1 MKFKSKF
8 SKKLIGVKPSLPI
21 SMAISFSL
29 IFTPTFSFAE
39 ILPDKNSPIASRPTI
54 LKTPNNAIQVD
65 IVKPNNKG
73 VSINEYSKF
82 NTTDDGTIL
91 NNSRNGADT
100 ITGGYIHANPRLS
113 EGSAKLIV
121 NKINSDKKSSLKGN
135 IEIAGDKADLM
146 IANPSGIDIDGVHF
160 INSKSTTLT
169 TGELKFKDGALNKID
184 VNKGEISINNNGLKD
199 ESDYLNIIS
208 YSTKINANIH
218 ANEINIITG
227 KNSISEDKKITKLN
241 GSDKDTKTNNKSND
255 EDIKFLIDS
264 SNLGGMYANKIKL
277 IGTKEG
283 LGVNNQGKIIANS
296 SVKIDTNGNLINNG
310 EIISNNNINIKA
322 ENIKNIGNDKSK
334 ALLKSQSLNIN
345 SNSINNKNSII
356 QTDSKLNIRSN
367 NLINKNSVIGK
378 ESLNNQEDKKD
389 NNKNTN
395 SDTKENTT
403 NKNKDKNNNRSQIII
418 KDTIFNENSKI
429 LSNEL
434 NLNISEDIFNENS
447 NLNILSIND
456 KLNSINNKNSN
467 FIIDKDV
474 NLDLNDFTQ
483 KSSKFHSNG
492 NLFINSNKDINN
504 KSSSNI
510 SSLKN
515 ISLTSNENIFNENSQ
530 IISNNNI
537 SLNANKDINN
547 INSRISSNKNI
558 SLNVKEDINNI
569 NSILSSNKINTYSNN
584 MFLTT
589 SKFIADSSIGIRVLN
604 DLNSDKSDIV
614 SNNVININSN
624 NNLNLNLSSLLSGGN
639 AFIKAS
645 CLYTN
650 KEIVS
655 NNNLNIAS
663 KEIKN
668 QGDIKAKNI
677 AINSSLINND
687 KDSNIISY
695 DSLDIK
701 ADMLNNRNLIYAS
714 NSAFI
719 KADDIINK
727 DTSDKGIFSKD
738 LKITSVNLNNSN
750 GNIISNKLLDIKIK
764 DSLNN
769 TLGYIGAY
777 LDLNLNSSLLNNKD
791 GFIISNKNLFINTDK
806 YSNHGNLQAG
816 NNLSLITKD
825 TIDYNG
831 GFYANKDIFIKT
843 TDDFINN
850 TKLISNNNLI
860 INANNIT
867 NKGTIHS
874 LNDMSLNSY
883 LNLNNFGEIASNKN
897 LFINSNY
904 LMNNKANIYSNKAL
918 IINSNDILNI
928 DKSTLYSKDD
938 MILNTN
944 TLINKDSSNIISDKN
959 LNIFYVKDKISDD
972 NILILNDD
980 NYKNYKSSKIDNLS
994 SLMYSESDMNINAK
1008 ELNNR
1013 SLDELKVVK
1022 EKIKKTIY
1030 LGCDGWGGFECSNAV
1045 LNLSVDKNTV
1055 LKIKNEILDKYNNQI
1070 DDKTLNNELIKKL
1083 TPLDETLYVL
1093 TEFNNENL
1101 PGESEKFIKNIYI
1114 DTKNNQITV
1123 SRGKPHKKEEGRE
1136 IRYTF
1141 TKEHIDKDS
1150 LAKFR
1155 PSNIISKGNINFLT
1169 NNLLNDKSIVFANK
1183 DINLKDTNLINQGL
1197 DLNYEMNAKGEYRW
1211 KHKSHSGKGGYTST
1225 KQKNYS
1231 LTGYSSIFAANGKIT
1246 GTLTNL
1252 DNKKPNSTDIIIN
1265 KTPDFMKDDK
1275 DISYKSLLG
1284 YNQTLISHQNIDSN
1298 NIENKDFKNPYE
1310 SKDLN
1315 KQDLTRT
1322 VSLSKD
1328 NVFIINAKNPIFKD
1342 NKINPT
1348 DKRHYYLNTSY
1359 IFDENIPNSDYMHNK
1374 LTSIYNFRN
1383 SALKSILFK
1392 DGKPIDA
1399 SSLIYAGDGI
1409 SLDIDGNLNNYSGI
1423 ISNNYIKINANN
1435 ITNKF
1440 ADIKANNELIL
1451 NANNDI
1457 LNLSSYIKAGSVY
1470 LNANN
1475 IVNQT
1480 LSNTNTLTHS
1490 YGKESFTNIA
1500 DISTITSTKGDTVL
1514 NAKDSIYLIGS
1525 NINSNKN
1532 IALFANNNILSET
1545 VKDKGSYDFSMSGGY
1560 YKREYEYNIGSNL
1573 NAKENILLKANK
1585 DITLISS
1592 NLNSNKDI
1600 EINAGDNINIL
1611 SSTNSDYNE
1620 IKSTS
1625 KGFMSKKTELIK
1637 SLQQEVKSSNIDG
1650 ENIYINAN
1658 NGINLQSVN
1667 LIANQSSNKKDLN
1680 DNINNSK
1687 NGNKGTISIVSNNG
1701 NINIASASYTNYYDK
1716 QTDKSSFGGLSK
1728 SSSKINDTT
1737 ISQSSSNLFSANSI
1751 NLKANNINVIASN
1764 LKSTNID
1771 IQAKLLNLISSK
1783 ETNSHTEFKTRS
1795 GIITATIEDKGS
1807 IKEIEIPSIIQVD
1820 NKFILNGKDIT
1831 NKLDTKTYTEISNS
1845 LNSFE
1850 LKENVLKEL
1859 SSNKT
1864 LNIKEINQIKATL
1877 NSKEWNDKT
1886 TTLSGIGTLIATAVT
1901 TYLTAGA
1908 GSAFAASL
1916 GTTGASAATTAAVTN
1931 AVIANTSIQASNMI
1945 LSNGKVKFDID
1956 SLTKSALSAGIGS
1969 MASSYINSSTYLTNS
1984 NLINSNYL
1992 DISYADIA
2000 NTLSSSAIQSGIYGT
2015 NFKDSLLSNISSSTG
2030 NYLFKK
2036 AGDIG
2041 LITNSKDGSLT
2052 KTALHSLVGGSIN
2065 AIQGESFLDGA
2076 IISGIN
2082 ELLTPLSS
2090 NLNKD
2095 EQILTSQ
2102 LTGIL
2107 TGALINSEAGAK
2119 QGYNLTTSAEMYNR
2133 QLHKGDMKKIKEL
2146 SKLYAKK
2153 KNISLDEATNVIA
2166 KGYYALVDND
2176 ANEFYI
2182 KNLDEDKAVEVLN
2195 SQDFIKNNLDYSKTA
2210 FIDNNELTGVGFA
2223 TKEQYYNRYSNL
2235 KGYAENKDFYNK
2247 YLGIDGITN
2256 NTKISGLNLA
2266 QGVYKPYKDLTHQV
2280 ITNPLNTAK
2289 DMLIAMLNPIN
2300 SGYEYGNNLR
2310 QTYEKANLDKFL
2322 NDTTNTNRHYGELT
2336 GSLAPVVIPSV
2347 GVGISK
2353 GIKSGSK
2360 VYKNIANETDS
2371 IKIQF
2376 GGNKNAQY
2384 HAERHIKQDTTL
2396 DINMVKKEIKNDFI
2410 SKIDKNQKSYKIKLG
2425 KYNLEYRVYKL
2436 QDGTYNIGRIT
2447 VEK

>member
-1 MKFKSKF
+1 MNFKNH
-8 SKKLIGVKPSLPI
+8 LNIILSLTLLFPNL
-21 SMAISFSL
+21 SL
-29 IFTPTFSFAE
+29 AE
-39 ILPDKNSPIASRPTI
+39 ILADTNVPKSNQPTI

-82 NTTDDGTIL
+82 NTTDKGTIL

-121 NKINSDKKSSLKGN
+121 NKINSNKKSSLKGN

-169 TGELKFKDGALNKID
+169 TGELKFKDGALNNID
-184 VNKGEISINNNGLKD
+184 VRQGEISISNRGLKD
-199 ESDYLNIIS
+199 ESNYLNIIS
-208 YSTKINANIH
+208 KTAKISANVY
-218 ANEINIITG
+218 ANNLNIITG
-227 KNSISEDKKITKLN
+227 KNKL
-241 GSDKDTKTNNKSND
+241 DKDLNILSSSSDDTKIS
-255 EDIKFLIDS
+255 IDT
-264 SNLGGMYANKIKL
+264 SNLGGMYANRIKL
-277 IGTKEG
+277 IATNKGI
-283 LGVNNQGKIIANS
+283 GVNNNAKIVANNDIS
-296 SVKIDTNGNLINNG
+296 INLNGDLINKAD
-310 EIISNNNINIKA
+310 IVSNDNINIKA
-322 ENIKNIGNDKSK
+322 KDIENNGNNDKK
-334 ALLKSQSLNIN
+334 AIVKSQTIN
-345 SNSINNKNSII
+345 LKADNLNNKNSII
-356 QTDSKLNIRSN
+356 QTNSKLTLKSN
-367 NLINKNSVIGK
+367 NLINKDSIIGK
-378 ESLNNQEDKKD
+378 DDLNKNTHNNIKNSN
-389 NNKNTN
+389 NNKNN
-395 SDTKENTT
+395 I
-403 NKNKDKNNNRSQIII
+403 NNSQIVV
-418 KDTIFNENSKI
+418 KNTILNKNSKI

-434 NLNISEDIFNENS
+434 NLEINKDIDNKNS
-447 NLNILSIND
+447 NLNILSINN
-456 KLNSINNKNSN
+456 KLDNIKNSN
-467 FIIDKDV
+467 TNFIVENEVNLNLNNFLQNSSKFSSNNNLSIKADSDIINSHNSQISSFKNLNLIASNTIKNSNSKLVSNGDV
-474 NLDLNDFTQ
+474 NL
-483 KSSKFHSNG
+483 KSNYLYTDK
-492 NLFINSNKDINN
+492 L
-504 KSSSNI
+504 
-510 SSLKN
+510 
-515 ISLTSNENIFNENSQ
+515 
-530 IISNNNI
+530 
-537 SLNANKDINN
+537 
-547 INSRISSNKNI
+547 ISSNKNLFI
-558 SLNVKEDINNI
+558 DSK
-569 NSILSSNKINTYSNN
+569 KI
-584 MFLTT
+584 
-589 SKFIADSSIGIRVLN
+589 D
-604 DLNSDKSDIV
+604 
-614 SNNVININSN
+614 
-624 NNLNLNLSSLLSGGN
+624 NL
-639 AFIKAS
+639 
-645 CLYTN
+645 
-650 KEIVS
+650 
-655 NNNLNIAS
+655 
-663 KEIKN
+663 
-668 QGDIKAKNI
+668 GDIKANDI
-677 AINSSLINND
+677 AINSNFLNNEL
-687 KDSNIISY
+687 SIISY
-695 DSLDIK
+695 SNLDIK
-701 ADMLNNRNLIYAS
+701 TNFLNNKNSLVYAL
-714 NSAFI
+714 NKAII
-719 KADDIINK
+719 KSDEIINS
-727 DTSDKGIFSKD
+727 SDEKNNKGIQAKN
-738 LKITSVNLNNSN
+738 LKIDSTTLDNSN
-750 GNIISNKLLDIKIK
+750 GNIISNGLLDIKIK

-806 YSNHGNLQAG
+806 YSNHGNFQAG
-816 NNLSLITKD
+816 ENLSLITKD

-850 TKLISNNNLI
+850 TKLISNNNLT

-867 NKGTIHS
+867 NKGTIYS

-918 IINSNDILNI
+918 TINSKDILNI

-944 TLINKDSSNIISDKN
+944 TLINKDSSNIITDKN
-959 LNIFYVKDKISDD
+959 LNIFYTKDKISDG

-994 SLMYSESDMNINAK
+994 SLIYSRGDMNINAK
-1008 ELNNR
+1008 ELNNK
-1013 SLDELKVVK
+1013 SLDALKTNK
-1022 EKIKKTIY
+1022 NPKIKKGSI
-1030 LGCDGWGGFECSNAV
+1030 
-1045 LNLSVDKNTV
+1045 NLRDNNQKIIPFGVDIDKLKQDIIENYKINNNYKEPSSKYVENELKKEIINKNEKLYILSLHKNT
-1055 LKIKNEILDKYNNQI
+1055 KSNGRNIYNDIKFDFINNQAIITTSYIRDNEKTRKI
-1070 DDKTLNNELIKKL
+1070 DYTINKQTINE
-1083 TPLDETLYVL
+1083 D
-1093 TEFNNENL
+1093 
-1101 PGESEKFIKNIYI
+1101 
-1114 DTKNNQITV
+1114 D
-1123 SRGKPHKKEEGRE
+1123 
-1136 IRYTF
+1136 
-1141 TKEHIDKDS
+1141 

-1155 PSNIISKGNINFLT
+1155 PSSIISNKNINFLT

-1183 DINLKDTNLINQGL
+1183 DINLKDTNLINKGL
-1197 DLNYEMNAKGEYRW
+1197 NLTHTVSSTAVYIWQEKKKKRW
-1211 KHKSHSGKGGYTST
+1211 WKRSKWVDVGGVVGVNNISY
-1225 KQKNYS
+1225 KQ
-1231 LTGYSSIFAANGKIT
+1231 TGYPSIFAANGKIT
-1246 GTLTNL
+1246 GSLTKLNN
-1252 DNKKPNSTDIIIN
+1252 DKPNNTDIIIN
-1265 KTPDFMKDDK
+1265 KTPKFMKDDK
-1275 DISYKSLLG
+1275 DIFYKSLLKK
-1284 YNQTLISHQNIDSN
+1284 NIYLNNITNPHKNNSFIISN
-1298 NIENKDFKNPYE
+1298 NPP
-1310 SKDLN
+1310 
-1315 KQDLTRT
+1315 T
-1322 VSLSKD
+1322 
-1328 NVFIINAKNPIFKD
+1328 FKD
-1342 NKINPT
+1342 NFINPT
-1348 DKRHYYLNTSY
+1348 DQKYYYLNNGY
-1359 IFDENIPNSDYMHNK
+1359 IYDENIPNSDYMHNK
-1374 LTSIYNFRN
+1374 LTYIYDFRN

-1392 DGKPIDA
+1392 NNTPLNA

-1409 SLDIDGNLNNYSGI
+1409 SLDINGDLNNYSSI

-1440 ADIKANNELIL
+1440 ADIRANNELIL
-1451 NANNDI
+1451 NTNNDI
-1457 LNLSSYIKAGSVY
+1457 LNLSSLIEAGSIY
-1470 LNANN
+1470 LQANN
-1475 IVNQT
+1475 IFNQT

-1500 DISTITSTKGDTVL
+1500 DISTIISTKGNAVL
-1514 NAKDSIYLIGS
+1514 NTKDSIYLRGS

-1532 IALFANNNILSET
+1532 IALLANNSILSDT

-1560 YKREYEYNIGSNL
+1560 YKRDYEYSLGSNL
-1573 NAKENILLKANK
+1573 NAKDSILLKANK

-1600 EINAGDNINIL
+1600 VINAGDNINIL
-1611 SSTNSDYNE
+1611 SSTNNDYSE
-1620 IKSTS
+1620 TKSTS

-1637 SLQQEVKSSNIDG
+1637 SLQQEVKSSNING

-1658 NGINLQSVN
+1658 NDINLQSVN

-1701 NINIASASYTNYYDK
+1701 NINIASASYTNYYDT
-1716 QTDKSSFGGLSK
+1716 QTNKSSFGGLSK
-1728 SSSKINDTT
+1728 SSSKLNDTT

-1783 ETNSHTEFKTRS
+1783 ETNSHTEFKTKS

-1807 IKEIEIPSIIQVD
+1807 IKEIEIPAVIEVD

-1831 NKLDTKTYTEISNS
+1831 NKLDTKTYDKISNS

-1850 LKENVLKEL
+1850 LKEKVLKEL

-1886 TTLSGIGTLIATAVT
+1886 TTLSGIGTLIVTAVV

-1908 GSAFAASL
+1908 GSALAASL

-1956 SLTKSALSAGIGS
+1956 SLSKSALSAGIGS

-1984 NLINSNYL
+1984 NLISSNYL

-2015 NFKDSLLSNISSSTG
+2015 NFKDSLLSNISSSTSS
-2030 NYLFKK
+2030 YLFNK

-2041 LITNSKDGSLT
+2041 VVTNSKDGSLT
-2052 KTALHSLVGGSIN
+2052 KTALHSLIGGSVN

-2076 IISGIN
+2076 LISGIN
-2082 ELLTPLSS
+2082 EMLSPLSK
-2090 NLNKD
+2090 NLNKN

-2133 QLHKGDMKKIKEL
+2133 QLHKEDIQKIKEL

-2153 KNISLDEATNVIA
+2153 KNISLNEATNIIA

-2182 KNLDEDKAVEVLN
+2182 KNLDEDKAVEVLK

-2256 NTKISGLNLA
+2256 NTKISSLNLA

-2336 GSLAPVVIPSV
+2336 GSLAPILIPSA

-2360 VYKNIANETDS
+2360 VYKDLSVKIDNKIVSNINNSLPKGYKFDTTKNVIINSKNQEFIQVGYDNITKQPIYGQIKNEKLTGNYKMFVNNKSISTTKPINYTIPNNVYWFGNAISNPRVWIYGTAGFEIANGYFSPEPANNGFQA
-2371 IKIQF
+2371 I
-2376 GGNKNAQY
+2376 GGW
-2384 HAERHIKQDTTL
+2384 
-2396 DINMVKKEIKNDFI
+2396 I
-2410 SKIDKNQKSYKIKLG
+2410 SKTKDKIENK
-2425 KYNLEYRVYKL
+2425 
-2436 QDGTYNIGRIT
+2436 
-2447 VEK
+2447 

>member
-1 MKFKSKF
+1 
-8 SKKLIGVKPSLPI
+8 
-21 SMAISFSL
+21 
-29 IFTPTFSFAE
+29 
-39 ILPDKNSPIASRPTI
+39 
-54 LKTPNNAIQVD
+54 
-65 IVKPNNKG
+65 
-73 VSINEYSKF
+73 
-82 NTTDDGTIL
+82 
-91 NNSRNGADT
+91 
-100 ITGGYIHANPRLS
+100 
-113 EGSAKLIV
+113 
-121 NKINSDKKSSLKGN
+121 
-135 IEIAGDKADLM
+135 
-146 IANPSGIDIDGVHF
+146 
-160 INSKSTTLT
+160 
-169 TGELKFKDGALNKID
+169 
-184 VNKGEISINNNGLKD
+184 
-199 ESDYLNIIS
+199 
-208 YSTKINANIH
+208 
-218 ANEINIITG
+218 
-227 KNSISEDKKITKLN
+227 
-241 GSDKDTKTNNKSND
+241 
-255 EDIKFLIDS
+255 
-264 SNLGGMYANKIKL
+264 
-277 IGTKEG
+277 
-283 LGVNNQGKIIANS
+283 
-296 SVKIDTNGNLINNG
+296 
-310 EIISNNNINIKA
+310 
-322 ENIKNIGNDKSK
+322 
-334 ALLKSQSLNIN
+334 
-345 SNSINNKNSII
+345 
-356 QTDSKLNIRSN
+356 
-367 NLINKNSVIGK
+367 
-378 ESLNNQEDKKD
+378 
-389 NNKNTN
+389 
-395 SDTKENTT
+395 
-403 NKNKDKNNNRSQIII
+403 
-418 KDTIFNENSKI
+418 
-429 LSNEL
+429 
-434 NLNISEDIFNENS
+434 
-447 NLNILSIND
+447 
-456 KLNSINNKNSN
+456 
-467 FIIDKDV
+467 
-474 NLDLNDFTQ
+474 
-483 KSSKFHSNG
+483 
-492 NLFINSNKDINN
+492 
-504 KSSSNI
+504 
-510 SSLKN
+510 
-515 ISLTSNENIFNENSQ
+515 
-530 IISNNNI
+530 
-537 SLNANKDINN
+537 
-547 INSRISSNKNI
+547 
-558 SLNVKEDINNI
+558 
-569 NSILSSNKINTYSNN
+569 
-584 MFLTT
+584 
-589 SKFIADSSIGIRVLN
+589 
-604 DLNSDKSDIV
+604 
-614 SNNVININSN
+614 
-624 NNLNLNLSSLLSGGN
+624 
-639 AFIKAS
+639 
-645 CLYTN
+645 
-650 KEIVS
+650 
-655 NNNLNIAS
+655 
-663 KEIKN
+663 
-668 QGDIKAKNI
+668 
-677 AINSSLINND
+677 
-687 KDSNIISY
+687 
-695 DSLDIK
+695 
-701 ADMLNNRNLIYAS
+701 MLNNRNLIYAS

-719 KADDIINK
+719 KVDDIINK

-738 LKITSVNLNNSN
+738 LKITSVNLDNSN
-750 GNIISNKLLDIKIK
+750 GNIISNGLLDIKIK

-944 TLINKDSSNIISDKN
+944 NLINKDSSNIISDKN

-994 SLMYSESDMNINAK
+994 SLMYSGSDMSINAK
-1008 ELNNR
+1008 ELNNK
-1013 SLDELKVVK
+1013 SLDELKAVK

-1183 DINLKDTNLINQGL
+1183 DINLKDTNLINRGL
-1197 DLNYEMNAKGEYRW
+1197 DLNYEMTAKGEYRW

-1252 DNKKPNSTDIIIN
+1252 DNGKPNSTDIIIN

-1480 LSNTNTLTHS
+1480 LSSINTLTHY

-1573 NAKENILLKANK
+1573 FAKENILLKANK

-1650 ENIYINAN
+1650 ENISINSGKNITIGSSNLLAKN
-1658 NGINLQSVN
+1658 AINLNSNNDINILSSKYSNFNESYVSKSKFGGFSKSMSLDDASSTTLKSSVLESKDGDISLNSNKNILLSSANIKTPSNIFLNAKESVFINYGEEITSQRSISKKSSFNPFN
-1667 LIANQSSNKKDLN
+1667 LIVSVASLGIIDRPIYTQNIHKGLNSKITQKVSNLKSGKDISIISNKDININGSNLAANKDINLVSKKGNVNILASKDNIANASYDKKIEVSVISPLEFVKGVTDNVKNLDGKVKIEVAKASYDEYDKHNDSSKINSSNLVSKGNILINSQKDTNIIGSNLN
-1680 DNINNSK
+1680 AKENIDINS
-1687 NGNKGTISIVSNNG
+1687 NDG
-1701 NINIASASYTNYYDK
+1701 NINI
-1716 QTDKSSFGGLSK
+1716 L
-1728 SSSKINDTT
+1728 
-1737 ISQSSSNLFSANSI
+1737 SSSNETTENIKKKNIEATLSLTAQNEYAQIGSAAKDLEEATKQLKSVKKEYDSYKKELNSLKDKLSNLKQRYKNKEEGIDYLDIEDLQDFINDLTDEEKYYKSNIALATENLASKSAALLSQTASAAASYGTYGFSVGVSADIKGNKFNSNLNDI
-1751 NLKANNINVIASN
+1751 TNISSNLKANNINLNSYNDTTITGSNLLALNDITINSTNLNINSSQDTFTYKDKNKELSGSISFTIYGGGGGSLGLNYAQSHLNKDSIINNNSKLLANNDININTANNTAIKGANLKADNTFNLKTNNLTLESQRDILNSNFKSNSFGVGIGFSGSKITSNNLNPFAISNNMVSYKDIKLSNANANFSKNRSSSKTKQTVLSSITGDKVNINVQQNTNLKGSLIAAGEYKTIIDEDGSKKTIFIDNKNLNLKTGSLTFSN
-1764 LKSTNID
+1764 LK
-1771 IQAKLLNLISSK
+1771 
-1783 ETNSHTEFKTRS
+1783 
-1795 GIITATIEDKGS
+1795 
-1807 IKEIEIPSIIQVD
+1807 
-1820 NKFILNGKDIT
+1820 
-1831 NKLDTKTYTEISNS
+1831 
-1845 LNSFE
+1845 
-1850 LKENVLKEL
+1850 
-1859 SSNKT
+1859 
-1864 LNIKEINQIKATL
+1864 
-1877 NSKEWNDKT
+1877 
-1886 TTLSGIGTLIATAVT
+1886 
-1901 TYLTAGA
+1901 
-1908 GSAFAASL
+1908 
-1916 GTTGASAATTAAVTN
+1916 
-1931 AVIANTSIQASNMI
+1931 
-1945 LSNGKVKFDID
+1945 
-1956 SLTKSALSAGIGS
+1956 
-1969 MASSYINSSTYLTNS
+1969 
-1984 NLINSNYL
+1984 NSNY
-1992 DISYADIA
+1992 SK
-2000 NTLSSSAIQSGIYGT
+2000 GT
-2015 NFKDSLLSNISSSTG
+2015 SLG
-2030 NYLFKK
+2030 
-2036 AGDIG
+2036 
-2041 LITNSKDGSLT
+2041 
-2052 KTALHSLVGGSIN
+2052 VGVN
-2065 AIQGESFLDGA
+2065 VA
-2076 IISGIN
+2076 
-2082 ELLTPLSS
+2082 
-2090 NLNKD
+2090 LNKD
-2095 EQILTSQ
+2095 DISNFTQNDFNPE
-2102 LTGIL
+2102 
-2107 TGALINSEAGAK
+2107 N
-2119 QGYNLTTSAEMYNR
+2119 
-2133 QLHKGDMKKIKEL
+2133 IK
-2146 SKLYAKK
+2146 
-2153 KNISLDEATNVIA
+2153 NTIQIA
-2166 KGYYALVDND
+2166 KN
-2176 ANEFYI
+2176 
-2182 KNLDEDKAVEVLN
+2182 
-2195 SQDFIKNNLDYSKTA
+2195 
-2210 FIDNNELTGVGFA
+2210 
-2223 TKEQYYNRYSNL
+2223 
-2235 KGYAENKDFYNK
+2235 
-2247 YLGIDGITN
+2247 
-2256 NTKISGLNLA
+2256 
-2266 QGVYKPYKDLTHQV
+2266 
-2280 ITNPLNTAK
+2280 
-2289 DMLIAMLNPIN
+2289 
-2300 SGYEYGNNLR
+2300 
-2310 QTYEKANLDKFL
+2310 EKANLQYSPDSYNISLGISNSINL
-2322 NDTTNTNRHYGELT
+2322 NKTLATIGK
-2336 GSLAPVVIPSV
+2336 GSLQMSNLDSSGDLDRLNKDVNNIQKDIFNSSTDTYMDSVID
-2347 GVGISK
+2347 GRFFTQNGR
-2353 GIKSGSK
+2353 
-2360 VYKNIANETDS
+2360 ES
-2371 IKIQF
+2371 IKHDFLI
-2376 GGNKNAQY
+2376 
-2384 HAERHIKQDTTL
+2384 TTDL
-2396 DINMVKKEIKNDFI
+2396 LSNNMP
-2410 SKIDKNQKSYKIKLG
+2410 DKNSK
-2425 KYNLEYRVYKL
+2425 
-2436 QDGTYNIGRIT
+2436 
-2447 VEK
+2447 